1 MKRYIVL
8 LIFFAA
14 FPPGCGPSA
23 GELRE
28 KTLSVLNTEADR
40 WEGGEKFATTAT
52 DAYGH
57 PLTWDVKK
65 TTLDYVLEIRSN
77 GPDGLPK
84 NSDDIVVTRS
94 KRHGK
99 TSITKEAAKAA
110 EEISSGTTSGII
122 KGIKKG
128 LGAGGKGEKKE

>member
-1 MKRYIVL
+1 MKRSFVPL
-8 LIFFAA
+8 VFLAVVVF
-14 FPPGCGPSA
+14 GCGPSA
-23 GELRE
+23 NELRE

-40 WEGGEKFATTAT
+40 WDGGKQFTTTAT

-57 PLTWDVKK
+57 PLTCSVKK
-65 TTLDYVLEIRSN
+65 TTLDYVLELRST

-94 KRHGK
+94 KRHDE
-99 TSITKEAAKAA
+99 TSITEEAAKTVEGVSKGA
-110 EEISSGTTSGII
+110 TSGII

-128 LGAGGKGEKKE
+128 LGSGGKGDKKE